1 MADQRVIVLSELVN
15 IYQTQPKELFNAFQ
29 IGFNNAASSGPLCE
43 EPMQGVCFIIDH
55 IEIVKEQEETLDKE
69 ESKTT
74 VNTSELYGPF

>member
-1 MADQRVIVLSELVN
+1 
-15 IYQTQPKELFNAFQ
+15 
-29 IGFNNAASSGPLCE
+29 
-43 EPMQGVCFIIDH
+43 MQGVCFIIDH